1 MHKLIR
7 IAAALMALICLTL
20 TVGGCAMVSVNPERD
35 NAQVLAVIDGQD
47 LTKSAFNNTMATTQ
61 LTYASGS
68 QEMPTGKDLA
78 KLRSSVADS
87 VINNAI
93 LAAKA
98 KKEKMKVDEN
108 AAKKSGKSSYESIK
122 EDAAKKYDGILKEN
136 YTDDKTYAKF
146 MEDNEVTVEYAN
158 KALSAHHDALK
169 KDSKSFLEESVGTI
183 DDKAVTH
190 GEYEYYLIS
199 EILSAYSTTG
209 SALDTSDDDVM
220 RKTNKTIFEN
230 IALNRKL
237 IKYAEDNKIDVSND
251 DIKSQQETL
260 QSTIKMYFSDDA
272 GLESFLESYYM
283 SAKQY
288 KEYQKEEAKA
298 EAASAAIQD
307 KIEEDLKPT
316 DNDLRGYFNE
326 HKDEYDTSTVS
337 ACHILAETE
346 DKANE
351 VYEKA
356 KDCKSKEDFEKI
368 IKQYDGQSGITE
380 ATDLSSFTKSSMVK
394 EFSDAAFS
402 MKKDTVSEPVKT
414 EYGYHVIYVYD
425 VNKADAPKLEDNR
438 EQVEAAYKS
447 EKAQEE
453 YENLEKRLKEEAKIE
468 HEDKI
473 KDADEEYIDKLK
485 EELKVETHENI
496 I

>member
-1 MHKLIR
+1 MD
-7 IAAALMALICLTL
+7 MFF
-20 TVGGCAMVSVNPERD
+20 S
-35 NAQVLAVIDGQD
+35 
-47 LTKSAFNNTMATTQ
+47 
-61 LTYASGS
+61 
-68 QEMPTGKDLA
+68 
-78 KLRSSVADS
+78 
-87 VINNAI
+87 
-93 LAAKA
+93 
-98 KKEKMKVDEN
+98 DE
-108 AAKKSGKSSYESIK
+108 AG
-122 EDAAKKYDGILKEN
+122 L
-136 YTDDKTYAKF
+136 
-146 MEDNEVTVEYAN
+146 
-158 KALSAHHDALK
+158 
-169 KDSKSFLEESVGTI
+169 KSFLEG
-183 DDKAVTH
+183 
-190 GEYEYYLIS
+190 
-199 EILSAYSTTG
+199 
-209 SALDTSDDDVM
+209 
-220 RKTNKTIFEN
+220 
-230 IALNRKL
+230 
-237 IKYAEDNKIDVSND
+237 
-251 DIKSQQETL
+251 
-260 QSTIKMYFSDDA
+260 
-272 GLESFLESYYM
+272 YYM
-283 SAKQY
+283 SVKQY

-380 ATDLSSFTKSSMVK
+380 ATDLSSFSKSSMVK

-473 KDADEEYIDKLK
+473 KNADEEYIDKLK
-485 EELKVETHENI
+485 EEIKVEQNKWI
-496 I
+496 